1 MNVHPLYTGI
11 TKGNKMFTGWDDEGT
26 QKYNEFCNF
35 IKENRK
41 AGSDFE
47 YDLQM
52 KMIEDYKEEKIK
64 ARRENARVPV
74 ACFDDLDEKLQ
85 DLPLPVQNNVPLQT
99 TVLDC
104 NSGSSEVAS
113 TISSSSASTSYWSA
127 GYYGTSEDNDES
139 VHSIPIWFWMQYI
152 KIDVEVC
159 DKR

>member
-1 MNVHPLYTGI
+1 
-11 TKGNKMFTGWDDEGT
+11 
-26 QKYNEFCNF
+26 
-35 IKENRK
+35 
-41 AGSDFE
+41 
-47 YDLQM
+47 M

-113 TISSSSASTSYWSA
+113 TISSSSASTSY
-127 GYYGTSEDNDES
+127 
-139 VHSIPIWFWMQYI
+139 
-152 KIDVEVC
+152 
-159 DKR
+159 